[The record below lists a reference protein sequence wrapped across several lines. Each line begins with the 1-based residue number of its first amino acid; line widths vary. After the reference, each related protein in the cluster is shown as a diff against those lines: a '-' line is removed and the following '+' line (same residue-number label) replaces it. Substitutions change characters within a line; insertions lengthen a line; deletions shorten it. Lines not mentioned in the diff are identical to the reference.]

1 MNTAPGPRV
10 VAHRTMQLVAREN
23 SLDGINKAAEVGA
36 DVVELDVRR
45 ALGGA
50 PYLLHDPWLGRVQH
64 VPLLIKWASPSV
76 LAKVKVPSF
85 ADALEAVR
93 ANNLMV
99 SVDTKDAGAAPAII
113 EAVNAAGMLEHVLP
127 WSQHMPAVR
136 AYVRAWPDAE
146 VALLRETHDDE
157 ANARLLRDA
166 AAIGARAVSCNEDI
180 VTPEFIAQAKD
191 AGQLVYVWYQSK
203 AKMEERLVSVA
214 EAGLHGVVGDWPD
227 RALELLGRR

>member
-1 MNTAPGPRV
+1 MNSATKV

-23 SLDGINKAAEVGA
+23 SLDGITKAAQVHA

-64 VPLLIKWASPSV
+64 VPLLIKWASPSL
-76 LAKVKVPSF
+76 LARVKVPSF

-99 SVDTKDAGAAPAII
+99 SVDTKDAGAAPAVI
-113 EAVNAAGMLEHVLP
+113 EAVNAAGMVEQVLP
-127 WSQHMPAVR
+127 WSRHMPAVR

-146 VALLRETHDDE
+146 VALLRETQDDE
-157 ANARLLRDA
+157 ANERLMRDA
-166 AAIGARAVSCNEDI
+166 QAIGARAISCNEDV
-180 VTPEFIAQAKD
+180 VTPAFIAKARD
-191 AGQLVYVWYQSK
+191 HGLLVYVWYQQK
-203 AKMEERLVSVA
+203 AKLEKRLVEVA
-214 EAGLHGVVGDWPD
+214 EAGLHGVVSDWPD
-227 RALELLGRR
+227 VARQLLALG